1 IEGYTD
7 SVGSA
12 NYNQKL
18 SQGRSDTIKKFL
30 VDNLGIDA
38 DQIVSTGYGE
48 EFPIADN
55 ANYQG
60 RATNRRVNLKIFK

>member
-1 IEGYTD
+1 
-7 SVGSA
+7 
-12 NYNQKL
+12 
-18 SQGRSDTIKKFL
+18 
-30 VDNLGIDA
+30 IDA